1 MSQTAINPKDCPKYL
16 PPDNPARVARD
27 CHIINQAAKGLS
39 PAKIAETTP
48 ISRRQIANIL
58 SDDDAKAKLQAIIY
72 KHIQATDSIQDVLI
86 SKATDPENTDN
97 MKAIT
102 EHNKIIGISGS
113 HTQNIHI
120 EKLYQQNNALSLS
133 PDVLR
138 LLTGAGYEAPIEIPG
153 YDDEA

>member
-1 MSQTAINPKDCPKYL
+1 MKTNPQTCPKYL
-16 PPDNPARVARD
+16 PADNPARINRD
-27 CHIINQAAKGLS
+27 QSIIMQAAKGL
-39 PAKIAETTP
+39 PQRDIAKNVGINQ
-48 ISRRQIANIL
+48 SQVSVIL

-86 SKATDPENTDN
+86 SKAQDPDN
-97 MKAIT
+97 SDNIKAIT

-120 EKLYQQNNALSLS
+120 EKLYQQNNTLSLS

-138 LLTGAGYEAPIEIPG
+138 LLNGAGHEAPIDIPG
-153 YDDEA
+153 YDDADV